1 MICLSTCFD
10 MANQNLKDNDQFL
23 IGLQN
28 ENQFFYKEYN
38 PDYFTDNN
46 TKFRGQERSCRGF
59 FEWYRKL

>member
-1 MICLSTCFD
+1 MDNRKMICLSTCFD

-46 TKFRGQERSCRGF
+46 TKFRG
-59 FEWYRKL
+59 